1 MSCLDVLVTAKSRVQ
16 ILLTVPIYS
25 VPTYI
30 LAYCCD
36 WSSSSPKNTI
46 LIKHKA
52 NKHKNHTNMITLLLC
67 GFTQHTL
74 LILNDTNK
82 YINLHLLIWLRVHT
96 YLPTY
101 VSTCSQV
108 VNMHHLPTTHAYLS
122 TYLSIVANKNQKLQ
136 KYFWNDF

>member
-1 MSCLDVLVTAKSRVQ
+1 MKTWGWREAKIRVSNIQCDWKFRFNILGKNIFDSLADNIVAQWSRIYLNLSKSRVQ

-25 VPTYI
+25 GPRYR

-36 WSSSSPKNTI
+36 WSTSSPKNTI

-82 YINLHLLIWLRVHT
+82 YITN
-96 YLPTY
+96 
-101 VSTCSQV
+101 
-108 VNMHHLPTTHAYLS
+108 
-122 TYLSIVANKNQKLQ
+122 
-136 KYFWNDF
+136 